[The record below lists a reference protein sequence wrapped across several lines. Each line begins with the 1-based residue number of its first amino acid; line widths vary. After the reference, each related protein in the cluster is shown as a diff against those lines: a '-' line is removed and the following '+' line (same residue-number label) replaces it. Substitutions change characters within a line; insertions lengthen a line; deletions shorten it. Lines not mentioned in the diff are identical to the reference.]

1 MHQAAAVVSQGL
13 PTAESG
19 ERALSALYNL
29 GVGRAFARRDVR
41 EATRAR
47 GYVWA
52 QAIEMIYRG
61 GVCVYV
67 K

>member
-1 MHQAAAVVSQGL
+1 MR
-13 PTAESG
+13 TAESG

-29 GVGRAFARRDVR
+29 GGGGRAFARRDVC

-61 GVCVYV
+61 GVCVR
-67 K
+67 KIRLPK